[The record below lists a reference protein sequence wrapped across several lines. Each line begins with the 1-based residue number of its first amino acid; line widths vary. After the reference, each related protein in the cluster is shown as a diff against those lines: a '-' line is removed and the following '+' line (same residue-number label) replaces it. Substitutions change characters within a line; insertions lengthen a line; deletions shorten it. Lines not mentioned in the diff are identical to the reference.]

1 MPSVVYAFQEQSLPT
16 LILTSPSAYFNS
28 QLKKNTIKE
37 ASTHLSFPPLP
48 HKLVPS
54 YILL

>member
-37 ASTHLSFPPLP
+37 ASTHLSFPTLP
-48 HKLVPS
+48 YKLVPS